1 MEDFIGR
8 FTPLE
13 LVLLANGAV
22 LLLYIFLVIGFSFL
36 PSRIRLTVIERER
49 RDDK

>member
-13 LVLLANGAV
+13 FVLLINGAA
-22 LLLYIFLVIGFSFL
+22 LALYIALVVLFSFL

>member
-13 LVLLANGAV
+13 FVLLINGAA
-22 LLLYIFLVIGFSFL
+22 LALYIALVVLFSFL
-36 PSRIRLTVIERER
+36 PSRIRLTVTERKKTDEQ
-49 RDDK
+49 